1 MPYILVLITREV
13 SSTCFIEPLINFT
26 NFITSHFPAKAAAA
40 KIILVFCNFSLF
52 SWKFGKNGNLTHL
65 FPTLWQRYVDEE
77 KQQWFSEKSKPKSQW
92 FLTKFSLH
100 YYFPN
105 ILKFF
110 LGQREVWIFKICCN
124 EKLGEKILEK
134 ISDKLVLTW
143 KWRMIVQMSPRVS
156 LGFPSTI
163 SSPRILTSLISL

>member
-105 ILKFF
+105 YFSNIRKFF
-110 LGQREVWIFKICCN
+110 GDKNWEFWIFHEYFVTKN
-124 EKLGEKILEK
+124 WAKKILEK
-134 ISDKLVLTW
+134 YQISWCLPGSEGWLSRWV
-143 KWRMIVQMSPRVS
+143 PE
-156 LGFPSTI
+156 
-163 SSPRILTSLISL
+163 

>member
-100 YYFPN
+100 YYFP
-105 ILKFF
+105 FF
-110 LGQREVWIFKICCN
+110 FEYL
-124 EKLGEKILEK
+124 EKILVDKERFEFLK
-134 ISDKLVLTW
+134 YVVTKNWAKKSWKKYQISWCLPGSEGWLSRWV
-143 KWRMIVQMSPRVS
+143 PE
-156 LGFPSTI
+156 
-163 SSPRILTSLISL
+163 